1 MIIKNLFTMV
11 GLMLLFQTVN
21 AQINAVQY
29 QLRFN
34 ETTNLFDCYLL
45 IKDGNAYNENERIQF
60 NSQYTLIVPANSAVQ
75 LVKTYNPLLD
85 NKSNSGSRAQQWT
98 ISNISAK
105 PSSDRQHDYIS
116 IVPALTPT
124 AFYNN
129 LSAGDEIKLFSINIQ
144 PVTNC
149 GADVKLFENGLSLS
163 SSAKGL
169 RGGDYS
175 NGFTMGGVDQIY
187 QGNAPQVIPSLNV
200 INNITTSESKSKNK
214 IHLDLVENNKF
225 APYSFAW
232 TGPNKFSAYTKDLE
246 NNVNSGLYTVEIT
259 DSRGCKQTKS
269 IDAKFNNVKH
279 YVDVK
284 SDLETELRR
293 STATSIDVYPNP
305 ANNFV
310 NVAIKGENGT
320 KVAIDITD
328 INGKVVQANVL
339 NTTLTSEALDSNI
352 DIQNITPGIYNLSV
366 SMDEKV
372 SSHKLIIIR

>member
-225 APYSFAW
+225 APYNFVW